1 MNSGG
6 TAISG
11 QELRNAIMAGSKPD
25 VLNWFET
32 LSKDENFIKV
42 CGLAERDLSTRLDI
56 ELILRFIVFLSP
68 ELSNLPKA
76 RSVDVFLTTA
86 LRKILED
93 DDFDFDE
100 YEESFKSTFKT
111 IHNAWGENALR
122 YKSNPGSG
130 KFSISFFEAVALGIA
145 QNLGNLPI
153 RSEIK
158 KKINSV
164 GALKEFKSASGS
176 GKNAQRR
183 IPALVKLGK
192 KHFSK

>member
-1 MNSGG
+1 
-6 TAISG
+6 
-11 QELRNAIMAGSKPD
+11 
-25 VLNWFET
+25 
-32 LSKDENFIKV
+32 
-42 CGLAERDLSTRLDI
+42 
-56 ELILRFIVFLSP
+56 LRFIVFLSP
-68 ELSNLPKA
+68 EIANLPKA

-100 YEESFKSTFKT
+100 YESKFTDTFKT
-111 IHNAWGENALR
+111 IHVAWGENALR

-145 QNLGNLPI
+145 QNLGKLPI

-158 KKINSV
+158 KKINSI
-164 GALKEFKSASGS
+164 GALKEFKTASGS

-192 KHFSK
+192 KHFSKR